1 MVHPKRVVATGVSHW
16 HALYDATYLQHL
28 KDLQCDIV
36 GVSDDS
42 RAIAEDRAKRF
53 NSTSFTDYQE
63 MIETTKPD
71 FVVALGRHVDMP
83 AIFRYL
89 IDTGIPFMMEKPWG
103 VDAATVR
110 ELAAL
115 AASKGAWVAAPFMT
129 RYSQWA
135 TTARGMIEGG
145 ELGDVSHI
153 FFRIIKPTMQRYNI
167 WDSPWML
174 SKSEA
179 GGGALMNLGS
189 HGFDICRFITGEE
202 PEVISCIT
210 SHAMDKADVEDY
222 ALATLRTPS
231 GIIFHNEVGYT
242 MPTWPKSSRDDERK
256 VVGGK
261 AILRDVGE
269 GIHIL
274 SRDRDETIP
283 APAGTVPLHKRILMD
298 CLERIECG
306 LPPPIT
312 AQDCAIAVALIDDAY
327 RLAR

>member
-1 MVHPKRVVATGVSHW
+1 MLRPKRVAATGVSHW
-16 HALYDATYLQHL
+16 HSLYDATYLQHL
-28 KDLQCDIV
+28 KDLNCDIV

-53 NSTSFTDYQE
+53 NSTPFTDYRK
-63 MIETTKPD
+63 MVETTKPD

-103 VDAATVR
+103 VDAETVKG
-110 ELAAL
+110 LARL
-115 AASKGAWVAAPFMT
+115 AESKGAWVAAPFVF
-129 RYSQWA
+129 RYSHWA
-135 TTARGMIEGG
+135 ETARGMIQRG
-145 ELGDVSHI
+145 ELGAVSHI
-153 FFRIIKPTMQRYNI
+153 FFRIIKPTMQRYNA

-174 SKSEA
+174 SKRAA
-179 GGGALMNLGS
+179 GGGALINLGS

-202 PEVISCIT
+202 PEVISCVT
-210 SHAMDKADVEDY
+210 SHAVDKSDVEDY

-242 MPTWPKSSRDDERK
+242 MPTWPKNSREDERK
-256 VVGGK
+256 VVGEK
-261 AILRDVGE
+261 AIVRGVDE

-274 SRDRDETIP
+274 GRDRDETIP
-283 APAGTVPLHKRILMD
+283 APAGSVPLHKRVLME
-298 CLERIECG
+298 CLERIERG
-306 LPPPIT
+306 APPPIT
-312 AQDCAIAVALIDDAY
+312 AQDCARAVTLIHDAY